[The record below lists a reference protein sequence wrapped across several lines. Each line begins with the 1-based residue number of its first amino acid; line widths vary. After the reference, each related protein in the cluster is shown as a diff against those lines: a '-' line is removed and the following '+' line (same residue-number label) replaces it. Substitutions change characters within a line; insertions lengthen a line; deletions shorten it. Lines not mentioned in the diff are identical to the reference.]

1 MTAGLSMITFCQFF
15 GGTLFIAGAQTIF
28 INELPITLH
37 QYAPALGASIAS
49 SNSTSGGS
57 ASFNPTTTVIPP
69 AILPGVLLAYNQSI
83 MYTFIFAT
91 VGAGCC
97 FLASFGMGFH
107 KPGPPAAAG
116 GPGAGGPGGAGA
128 GSGAGAGAG
137 GPGAGPGGN
146 ADKKA

>member
-69 AILPGVLLAYNQSI
+69 AILPGVLLAYNQSERAAVSWPVLEWASI
-83 MYTFIFAT
+83 SLGLQLLP
-91 VGAGCC
+91 VVPV
-97 FLASFGMGFH
+97 LAVLEVQAPVLVQVQVQVAPVRVLEAMLTRRH
-107 KPGPPAAAG
+107 KY
-116 GPGAGGPGGAGA
+116 
-128 GSGAGAGAG
+128 
-137 GPGAGPGGN
+137 
-146 ADKKA
+146 